1 MNWTVQIFVP
11 LLSALVIGGMLII
24 CLRSGSSAAVPSGRR
39 EYRIHGAWFV
49 FAAVGGAFLVGIFA
63 LASTMAQP
71 EDRNSALWCSAGSAV
86 FFVLFAVLMRSMR
99 VMVDDERVTVRN
111 LFGERSAALR
121 EVESVAVVGM
131 MVEVR
136 RKQGPSEKKRQGP
149 LLFLAAFRGLRELMA
164 TIRSR
169 AGLPAAPA

>member
-1 MNWTVQIFVP
+1 
-11 LLSALVIGGMLII
+11 
-24 CLRSGSSAAVPSGRR
+24 
-39 EYRIHGAWFV
+39 
-49 FAAVGGAFLVGIFA
+49 
-63 LASTMAQP
+63 MAQP

-99 VMVDDERVTVRN
+99 SMRVMVDDERVTVRN
-111 LFGERSAALR
+111 LVGERSVALR

-136 RKQGPSEKKRQGP
+136 RKQGPSEKKRKGP

-169 AGLPAAPA
+169 AGLPAASA